1 MVLDMT
7 KGSPIGKIMRFFL
20 PVMLGNL
27 LQQFYS
33 LADSFIVS
41 RFLGVEAFAGVSA
54 TGSLHFLI
62 IGFTW
67 GVCSGF
73 AIPISQEFGADTD
86 LLRLPYGNGTDPI
99 NAALGQAGFR
109 LAGWSVDSRDWNGD
123 PAEKIAGNVMDQI
136 KAGDVIL
143 FQNNMEATPAALDLI
158 LEELGGRA
166 YEAVSLE
173 EIWARDAEEK
183 SIE

>member
-1 MVLDMT
+1 MKFRSYNLEKHGAEATFAVMGAWARENPDMVREILDRGHEVISHSMAHQRY
-7 KGSPIGKIMRFFL
+7 SE
-20 PVMLGNL
+20 LGEAGAV
-27 LQQFYS
+27 
-33 LADSFIVS
+33 ADAKAN
-41 RFLGVEAFAGVSA
+41 REYL
-54 TGSLHFLI
+54 
-62 IGFTW
+62 
-67 GVCSGF
+67 
-73 AIPISQEFGADTD
+73 SQEFGADTD

-173 EIWARDAEEK
+173 EIWARDAEEQ